1 MYIIF
6 KINDHS
12 QRAVEWIAKTGETI
26 HTDRTTFS
34 VNVKTT
40 SKLIGSIQFIDRR
53 LKVWVAGEPSNHIF
67 IDFRDLVSVSEL

>member
-6 KINDHS
+6 KVNDHS
-12 QRAVEWIAKTGETI
+12 QKAIEWLAKTGETL
-26 HTDRTTFS
+26 HADKTTVS

-40 SKLIGSIQFIDRR
+40 NKLIGSIQFIDRR
-53 LKVWVAGEPSNHIF
+53 LKVWVAGEPNNHIF